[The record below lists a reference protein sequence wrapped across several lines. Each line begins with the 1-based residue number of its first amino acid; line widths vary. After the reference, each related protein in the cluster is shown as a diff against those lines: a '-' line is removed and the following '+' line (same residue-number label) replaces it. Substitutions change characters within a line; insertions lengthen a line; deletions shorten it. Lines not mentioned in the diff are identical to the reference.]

1 MTTSAA
7 ASPDTA
13 AGLPAQPV
21 SPPSSPPVARARK
34 LSTPNA
40 VAPAT
45 SAATASRADLA
56 PAPVAPALPTPSMT
70 PPLLASPKLPPA
82 LVVGPATPPAPVP
95 VTLPSAPPSPPA
107 PVPVPVPVERRSS
120 FKEMLLSMKN
130 RTQSLGRSKSSETL
144 VDAFQP
150 LISTPQQQRK
160 SDAAATKAAAAT
172 AAGGS
177 SANDRGKL
185 TEKYGV
191 PIKGVI
197 GKGATAQVRLV
208 AKPDELAPDG
218 PTKIYA
224 VKEFRK
230 RRKNETEKQHMR
242 KLTAEFCISSSLHHI
257 NVVETIDLIQDEN
270 EHWCE
275 VMEYCAGGD
284 LYSIIKTGQM
294 DQNEI
299 DCCFKQLVMG
309 VHYLHAH
316 GIGYVSPVRAITS
329 ACRCNLLL
337 NTEGHLKITDFGVSE
352 VFKMCWESEPHLSKG
367 ICGSEPYIAPEEFA
381 GGEYDARQVDV
392 WAVGVVYYAMTYRG
406 IPWKQ
411 ATKAD
416 PNYAYYLS
424 NRKRNF
430 EALDRL
436 PNGCRELMYK
446 ILEPDPKKRITID
459 DVLADEWFKSIQ
471 VCFHCPEY
479 DHPADPLAN
488 VNHAPPT
495 PRSDANHIHHIN
507 VAPLPPIP
515 VTPTAAAHQ
524 ATRSRSNSATSAHL
538 DAMLPPQAAAAAA
551 SPPRRTRSRSRSI
564 TAAVLGRPPAP
575 QPAMPAIPSD
585 ADVALADSRS
595 PQRKSSGPSRAT
607 SPTGSTGSK
616 GSDGKRKKRPS
627 LSRIEAA
634 VKDLLNF

>member
-40 VAPAT
+40 VAPAAR
-45 SAATASRADLA
+45 SSRADLA
-56 PAPVAPALPTPSMT
+56 PAPAAPALPTPSMT
-70 PPLLASPKLPPA
+70 PPLLASPKLPPV
-82 LVVGPATPPAPVP
+82 LVAAPATPPAPAP
-95 VTLPSAPPSPPA
+95 VTLPAVPPSPPA
-107 PVPVPVPVERRSS
+107 PVPVERRSS

-130 RTQSLGRSKSSETL
+130 RTQSLW
-144 VDAFQP
+144 P
-150 LISTPQQQRK
+150 QRK

-172 AAGGS
+172 AAGAS

-185 TEKYGV
+185 SEKYGV
-191 PIKGVI
+191 SIKGVI

-208 AKPDELAPDG
+208 AKPDESAPDG
-218 PTKIYA
+218 PSKIYA

-316 GIGYVSPVRAITS
+316 GIGHRDIKPE
-329 ACRCNLLL
+329 NLLL

-436 PNGCRELMYK
+436 PDGCRELMYK
-446 ILEPDPKKRITID
+446 ILEPDPRKRITVAEIISD
-459 DVLADEWFKSIQ
+459 AWFKSIQ

-507 VAPLPPIP
+507 AAPIPPIP
-515 VTPTAAAHQ
+515 VTPTAAAAPHGP
-524 ATRSRSNSATSAHL
+524 TRSRSNSAASAHL
-538 DAMLPPQAAAAAA
+538 DAMLTPQAAAAAAAAAAA
-551 SPPRRTRSRSRSI
+551 SPPRRARSRSRSI

-585 ADVALADSRS
+585 ADVALADARS
-595 PQRKSSGPSRAT
+595 PQRKSNAPSRAT

-634 VKDLLNF
+634 VKDLLNL